1 MNKPLPIRQLAPMPQ
16 RPLVVPASVTSPAR
30 AQRSGPPRAQRTRGA
45 MRSRHVEAHAVAW
58 LRSLRGEAG
67 VAS

>member
-1 MNKPLPIRQLAPMPQ
+1 MNKPLPTRQPAPMPQ
-16 RPLVVPASVTSPAR
+16 LSLTPSAPVTNPAGAR
-30 AQRSGPPRAQRTRGA
+30 RRGPPRAQRTRGA

-58 LRSLRGEAG
+58 LRSLRDEAR